1 MKSYS
6 TQVQWNDNSDDG
18 AGQDLYG
25 LENGV
30 TIPADFANPFLNF
43 FGLNNVNETFANT
56 IGSASDVS
64 PGSTSSPPTVGAA
77 SPMAE
82 LVGSSAM
89 LDSTIGASGATA
101 AQVQQAIG
109 ESGLAVTGAG
119 IKVGVLSDSFNDLG
133 GAAADEADGALP
145 SSGVTVLSDLSA
157 GGTDESR
164 AMLQVVHDVAPGASL
179 YFATAF
185 GSETEFADNILALAA
200 AGCKVICDDV
210 SYYDE
215 PFFQN
220 GVVAQ
225 AIETVEQE
233 GVIYLT
239 AAGNNA
245 SNAYQNTWSP
255 INSTSF
261 DGKTLTDTENFGS
274 SAKPSAI
281 QTVTIGGSSSDEVPL
296 LLEWNQPYGQATS
309 DLAVLVFQGKN
320 YLGEVTNADDGEA
333 TNPWVGV
340 LLQGG
345 TTYQI
350 AIENLSGPDPGLIKE
365 IAAGDGIPIKISVP
379 FSITGSNVGTVFGHA
394 MSPDAITVGAVD
406 SADTPAFG
414 VNPAQSE
421 SFSSS
426 GAGTELLFA
435 DNGTALAT
443 PESLSPVTLSGVDGI
458 NTTLSGGLDD
468 FVGTSAATPSVA
480 GVVALMLQAD
490 PNLTPA
496 QVKAMLTESATS
508 FGNSSVSGA
517 GLVNA
522 DAAVAFA
529 TQAEAQV
536 GSACY
541 CRGTLILTDRGEI
554 PVEELRI
561 GDRLVTISG
570 DTKPIKWIG
579 QRSYT
584 GRFAL
589 GRRDILPICIRA
601 GALGEQTPRRDLWI
615 SPHHA
620 MFLDGVLIE
629 AKDLINGVSVV
640 QAPSV
645 EKVEYFHLELDD
657 HDVIFAE
664 GALSESYI
672 DDDNRGLFHNASEF
686 HALYPDRVNTQ
697 ARYCA
702 PRCAEGYEVEA
713 ARRRI
718 DARAGL
724 RTTARLPALRGYV
737 DAVGARSVAGWA
749 QNIEHPDAPVCLDVY
764 VAGELIG
771 RVLANRY
778 RADLARAGIGSGW
791 HSFEFMLSSN
801 LAEGSAIV
809 VRRSLDGAELQRVC
823 HPARLRR
830 G

>member
-6 TQVQWNDNSDDG
+6 TQVQWNDNSDDS

-30 TIPADFANPFLNF
+30 TIPADFANPFLNI
-43 FGLNNVNETFANT
+43 FGSGNFYEASANP
-56 IGSASDVS
+56 IGSPSDVS
-64 PGSTSSPPTVGAA
+64 PGSSSSPPTVGAA

-82 LVGSSAM
+82 LVGSSAI
-89 LDSTIGASGATA
+89 LDSAIGASGATA

-119 IKVGVLSDSFNDLG
+119 IKVGVLSDSFNDLS

-145 SSGVTVLSDLSA
+145 SSGVTVLSDLSS
-157 GGTDESR
+157 GGTDEGR

-255 INSTSF
+255 ITSTSF

-309 DLAVLVFQGKN
+309 DLAVLVFQNGT
-320 YLGEVTNADDGEA
+320 YLGDVTNTDDGES

-414 VNPAQSE
+414 VNPPQSE

-426 GAGTELLFA
+426 GRGTELLFA

-443 PESLSPVTLSGVDGI
+443 PDALSPVTLSGVDGI

-468 FVGTSAATPSVA
+468 FFGTSAATPSVA

-496 QVKAMLTESATS
+496 QVKSMLAESATS

-522 DAAVAFA
+522 DAAVTLA
-529 TQAEAQV
+529 TQAEAQA

-554 PVEELRI
+554 PVEALRI
-561 GDRLVTISG
+561 GDRLVTMSA

-579 QRSYT
+579 RRSYS
-584 GRFAL
+584 GRFVL
-589 GRRDILPICIRA
+589 GRRDILPICIKA
-601 GALGEQTPRRDLWI
+601 GALGDQTPRRDLWI

-620 MFLDGVLIE
+620 MFLDAVLIE

-640 QAPSV
+640 QAQAV

-657 HDVIFAE
+657 HDVIVAE
-664 GALSESYI
+664 GALSESYV

-686 HALYPDRVNTQ
+686 QILYPDRVNTRV
-697 ARYCA
+697 RYCA
-702 PRCAEGYEVEA
+702 PRCDEGYEIEA
-713 ARRRI
+713 VRRRI

-724 RTTARLPALRGYV
+724 RIAARPPALRGYV

-749 QNIEHPDAPVCLDVY
+749 QNIEHPDAPVCLDIY
-764 VAGELIG
+764 VAGELVG

-778 RADLARAGIGSGW
+778 RADLARAGIGSGC
-791 HSFEFMLSSN
+791 HSFEFMLPCDPGRE
-801 LAEGSAIV
+801 AAVV
-809 VRRSLDGAELQRVC
+809 VRRSLDGAELQSVP
-823 HPARLRR
+823 HPARLLR

>member
-30 TIPADFANPFLNF
+30 SIPADFANPFLNI
-43 FGLNNVNETFANT
+43 FGSNNVNETFANT
-56 IGSASDVS
+56 IDFPSDVS
-64 PGSTSSPPTVGAA
+64 SGSTSSPPTVGAA

-89 LDSTIGASGATA
+89 LDSAVGANGATA

-145 SSGVTVLSDLSA
+145 SSGVTVLSDLSS
-157 GGTDESR
+157 GGTDEGR
-164 AMLQVVHDVAPGASL
+164 AMLQVVHDIAPGASL

-255 INSTSF
+255 ITGTSF

-309 DLAVLVFQGKN
+309 DLAVLVFQNGK
-320 YLGEVTNADDGEA
+320 YLGEVTNADDGEP

-379 FSITGSNVGTVFGHA
+379 LSITGSNVGTVFGHA

-414 VNPAQSE
+414 VNPPQSE

-426 GAGTELLFA
+426 GTGTELLFA

-443 PESLSPVTLSGVDGI
+443 PETLSPVTLSGVDGI

-468 FVGTSAATPSVA
+468 FFGTSAATPSLA

-508 FGNSSVSGA
+508 FGNSSISGA

-522 DAAVAFA
+522 DAAVA
-529 TQAEAQV
+529 QAEAQV

-541 CRGTLILTDRGEI
+541 CRGTLILTDRGEML
-554 PVEELRI
+554 VEELQI
-561 GDRLVTISG
+561 GDRLMTMSG
-570 DTKPIKWIG
+570 DAKPIKWIG
-579 QRSYT
+579 RRSYS

-589 GRRDILPICIRA
+589 GRRDILPICIKA

-629 AKDLINGVSVV
+629 AKDLINEVTVV
-640 QAPSV
+640 QAQSI

-686 HALYPDRVNTQ
+686 QILYPDRVNTR

-702 PRCAEGYEVEA
+702 PRCDEGYEIEA

-724 RTTARLPALRGYV
+724 RTAARQAALRGYV

-764 VAGELIG
+764 VAGQLIG

-778 RADLARAGIGSGW
+778 RADLARAGIGSGC
-791 HSFEFMLSSN
+791 HSFEFMLSFN
-801 LAEGSAIV
+801 LAEGSAVV
-809 VRRSLDGAELQRVC
+809 VRRSLDGAELQRVS
-823 HPARLRR
+823 HPARLHR

>member
-296 LLEWNQPYGQATS
+296 LLEWNSALRTS
-309 DLAVLVFQGKN
+309 NVRSRG
-320 YLGEVTNADDGEA
+320 
-333 TNPWVGV
+333 
-340 LLQGG
+340 
-345 TTYQI
+345 
-350 AIENLSGPDPGLIKE
+350 PGL
-365 IAAGDGIPIKISVP
+365 S
-379 FSITGSNVGTVFGHA
+379 
-394 MSPDAITVGAVD
+394 
-406 SADTPAFG
+406 
-414 VNPAQSE
+414 
-421 SFSSS
+421 
-426 GAGTELLFA
+426 
-435 DNGTALAT
+435 
-443 PESLSPVTLSGVDGI
+443 
-458 NTTLSGGLDD
+458 
-468 FVGTSAATPSVA
+468 
-480 GVVALMLQAD
+480 
-490 PNLTPA
+490 
-496 QVKAMLTESATS
+496 
-508 FGNSSVSGA
+508 
-517 GLVNA
+517 
-522 DAAVAFA
+522 
-529 TQAEAQV
+529 
-536 GSACY
+536 
-541 CRGTLILTDRGEI
+541 R
-554 PVEELRI
+554 
-561 GDRLVTISG
+561 
-570 DTKPIKWIG
+570 
-579 QRSYT
+579 
-584 GRFAL
+584 
-589 GRRDILPICIRA
+589 
-601 GALGEQTPRRDLWI
+601 
-615 SPHHA
+615 
-620 MFLDGVLIE
+620 
-629 AKDLINGVSVV
+629 
-640 QAPSV
+640 
-645 EKVEYFHLELDD
+645 
-657 HDVIFAE
+657 
-664 GALSESYI
+664 
-672 DDDNRGLFHNASEF
+672 
-686 HALYPDRVNTQ
+686 
-697 ARYCA
+697 
-702 PRCAEGYEVEA
+702 
-713 ARRRI
+713 
-718 DARAGL
+718 
-724 RTTARLPALRGYV
+724 
-737 DAVGARSVAGWA
+737 
-749 QNIEHPDAPVCLDVY
+749 
-764 VAGELIG
+764 
-771 RVLANRY
+771 
-778 RADLARAGIGSGW
+778 
-791 HSFEFMLSSN
+791 
-801 LAEGSAIV
+801 
-809 VRRSLDGAELQRVC
+809 
-823 HPARLRR
+823 
-830 G
+830 

>member
-1 MKSYS
+1 VKSYS
-6 TQVQWNDNSDDG
+6 TQVQWNHSSDDG

-30 TIPADFANPFLNF
+30 TIPADFPNPFLNI
-43 FGLNNVNETFANT
+43 FGSNNFYEASANP
-56 IGSASDVS
+56 IGSPSDVS
-64 PGSTSSPPTVGAA
+64 IGSTSSPPTVGAA

-109 ESGLAVTGAG
+109 ESGLAVTGAS
-119 IKVGVLSDSFNDLG
+119 IKVGVLSDSFNNLG
-133 GAAADEADGALP
+133 GAVADEGDGALP
-145 SSGVTVLSDLSA
+145 SSVTVLSDLSS
-157 GGTDESR
+157 GGTDEGR

-200 AGCKVICDDV
+200 AGCKIICDDV

-255 INSTSF
+255 ITSTSF
-261 DGKTLTDTENFGS
+261 DGEPLKDTENFGS
-274 SAKPSAI
+274 STKQSPV

-309 DLAVLVFQGKN
+309 DLAVLVFQNGQ
-320 YLGEVTNADDGEA
+320 YLGRVTNANDGEP

-379 FSITGSNVGTVFGHA
+379 FSIAGSNVGTVFGHA
-394 MSPDAITVGAVD
+394 MSPDAITVGAVS
-406 SADTPAFG
+406 SAETPAFG
-414 VNPAQSE
+414 ASPPQSE

-426 GAGTELLFA
+426 GTGTELLFA
-435 DNGTALAT
+435 DNGTALAS

-468 FVGTSAATPSVA
+468 FFGTSAATPSVA

-496 QVKAMLTESATS
+496 QVESMLTESATS

-522 DAAVAFA
+522 HAAVTLA
-529 TQAEAQV
+529 TQAEVQA

-554 PVEELRI
+554 PVEALRI
-561 GDRLVTISG
+561 DDRLVTMSA
-570 DTKPIKWIG
+570 DTNPIKWIG
-579 QRSYT
+579 RRSYS
-584 GRFAL
+584 GRFVL
-589 GRRDILPICIRA
+589 GRRDILPICIKA
-601 GALGEQTPRRDLWI
+601 GALGDQTPRRDLWI

-640 QAPSV
+640 QAQAV

-664 GALSESYI
+664 GALSESYV

-686 HALYPDRVNTQ
+686 QILYPDRVNTQ

-702 PRCAEGYEVEA
+702 PRCDEGYEIEA

-764 VAGELIG
+764 VAGELVG

-778 RADLARAGIGSGW
+778 RADLARAGIGSGC
-791 HSFEFMLSSN
+791 HSFEFTLPCN
-801 LAEGSAIV
+801 LRKEAAVV
-809 VRRSLDGAELQRVC
+809 VRRSLDGAELQSVS
-823 HPARLRR
+823 HPARVLR